1 MPGTRCGVL
10 QMLRIVPLLLWMMLA
25 GTAGAQVGLIVARPG
40 ETAPSFE
47 VAAIRP
53 SHSERGFMSIN
64 NSRDLLR
71 VENATLRDLI
81 MDAWEIHS
89 KAQIGSESNQILD
102 EHFNIEARVS
112 SEDVARLTKMP
123 AQERSRQQ
131 ALMLQSLLADR
142 FALKVHIETKTQ
154 PVLVLMVG
162 KGGAKLH
169 AAAPDPPD
177 DAASQE
183 QSKPAAGQHPSGVW
197 TQMSQTGAE
206 LNAYDSTIEGLVTT
220 IAFQEEAGGRM
231 VIDKTGLTGKYDY
244 SLKWVPEWLSASM
257 PRMDAGS
264 AQTADARPTGPSLFT
279 AVETQLGLKVVR
291 EKAPVEVLVIDHVE
305 MPSAN

>member
-1 MPGTRCGVL
+1 
-10 QMLRIVPLLLWMMLA
+10 MLRIVPLLLWMMLA

-71 VENATLRDLI
+71 VENATVRDLI

-89 KAQIGSESNQILD
+89 KAQIGSESNPILD
-102 EHFNIEARVS
+102 EHFTIEARVS

-123 AQERSRQQ
+123 AEERSRQQ

-162 KGGAKLH
+162 KGGPKLH
-169 AAAPDPPD
+169 EAAAADLPD
-177 DAASQE
+177 DAARQE
-183 QSKPAAGQHPSGVW
+183 HSKAAAGHHPSGIW
-197 TQMSQTGAE
+197 TQTSPTGAE
-206 LNAYDSTIEGLVTT
+206 LNAYGSTIEGLVTT

-264 AQTADARPTGPSLFT
+264 AQTTDARPTGPSLFT
-279 AVETQLGLKVVR
+279 ALETQLGLKLVR

-305 MPSAN
+305 TPSAN